1 MTEDNRS
8 VIVHGMD
15 LRDYLLAMPV
25 ESRVAFATACGTTW
39 PHLRNVIYGLRPCSE
54 RLAMAIERQ
63 SAGTVRVE
71 SLCPDADWAVVR
83 GAQPPA
89 VSA

>member
-1 MTEDNRS
+1 
-8 VIVHGMD
+8 MD
-15 LRDYLLAMPV
+15 LRQYILAMPV
-25 ESRVAFATACGTTW
+25 DQRVTFADSCGTTW
-39 PHLRNVIYGLRPCSE
+39 PHLRNVMYGQRPCSE

-71 SLCPDADWAVVR
+71 SLCPEADWAVVR